1 MANTRRQPPPSGS
14 TRKRLS
20 KSALLPMTAESARD
34 LSLTYHLALAVC
46 RRKNGSS
53 YLINELARAVYRAY
67 YLQRAGFGC
76 VPLQC
81 YERAEA
87 ALENCMAFGSKTGTW
102 RICAEDASTIAQLL
116 ALHDH
121 QLDTAPLHQVV
132 DAEGQLRRF
141 VASNAASPLT
151 KLLAK

>member
-1 MANTRRQPPPSGS
+1 MANTRRQSPPSGS

-67 YLQRAGFGC
+67 YLQRAGFGR

-102 RICAEDASTIAQLL
+102 DICAEDASTIEQLL
-116 ALHDH
+116 GLHDH

-132 DAEGQLRRF
+132 DAERQLRLF

-151 KLLAK
+151 KRSAK